1 MTEANPVEEFYD
13 IKDEIGRGAFS
24 VVKVGIHRKTGKKFA
39 IKIIEKTN
47 LGADLNRLQTE
58 IKILKQ
64 VDHPNI
70 IKLKELFETS
80 STLAIVTEL
89 VTGGELFDK
98 IVEQGSYSE
107 KDASILVAKMVSAID
122 YLHKRGIVHRDL
134 KPENLLLKDEN
145 SITEVKI
152 ADFGLS
158 KIVGTNFSLMLTA
171 CGTPSYVAPE
181 VLTATGYDKEVDLW
195 SIGVITYILLCGFPP
210 FYNENISKLFEEIM
224 QADYDFP
231 DEYWAHI
238 SDKAKDFVSKLLV
251 SDPSRRLTAAEALQ
265 HPWISQLAP
274 GSQKSNMGNKFN
286 EKLKK
291 YVLDRKSQT
300 SFARDL

>member
-1 MTEANPVEEFYD
+1 M
-13 IKDEIGRGAFS
+13 K
-24 VVKVGIHRKTGKKFA
+24 
-39 IKIIEKTN
+39 
-47 LGADLNRLQTE
+47 
-58 IKILKQ
+58 
-64 VDHPNI
+64 
-70 IKLKELFETS
+70 
-80 STLAIVTEL
+80 
-89 VTGGELFDK
+89 
-98 IVEQGSYSE
+98 
-107 KDASILVAKMVSAID
+107 
-122 YLHKRGIVHRDL
+122 
-134 KPENLLLKDEN
+134 
-145 SITEVKI
+145 
-152 ADFGLS
+152 
-158 KIVGTNFSLMLTA
+158 
-171 CGTPSYVAPE
+171 
-181 VLTATGYDKEVDLW
+181 
-195 SIGVITYILLCGFPP
+195 
-210 FYNENISKLFEEIM
+210 NISKLFEEIM